1 MEHVCGSIRYNGE
14 ATPVKVDDEGSV
26 FFIDPTSNTEV
37 YIEGEVPSNPLRFTK
52 DVEFEQADLIASA
65 MSDGGDKAL
74 GIVLGDTVAGIR
86 FADAGSYE
94 CVVVKELS
102 PQMEEMVAK
111 FPSAPVDALATLYF
125 RAKLHAGSG
134 KVAAW
139 AKAFMGTE
147 CAAKKYDRTDYADL
161 LKVCDVDAGWL
172 REFAT
177 R

>member
-1 MEHVCGSIRYNGE
+1 
-14 ATPVKVDDEGSV
+14 
-26 FFIDPTSNTEV
+26 
-37 YIEGEVPSNPLRFTK
+37 
-52 DVEFEQADLIASA
+52 

-125 RAKLHAGSG
+125 RARLHAGAG